1 MQTEYGTLKRRL
13 LSAIFA
19 VLGVGAVAL
28 SGCSTIEGMGED
40 AEYVGEKISE
50 SSRDVQD

>member
-1 MQTEYGTLKRRL
+1 MNFKNCSLNRRL
-13 LSAIFA
+13 LAAVFA
-19 VLGVGAVAL
+19 LLGVGAVAL

-50 SSRDVQD
+50 TSRDIQD